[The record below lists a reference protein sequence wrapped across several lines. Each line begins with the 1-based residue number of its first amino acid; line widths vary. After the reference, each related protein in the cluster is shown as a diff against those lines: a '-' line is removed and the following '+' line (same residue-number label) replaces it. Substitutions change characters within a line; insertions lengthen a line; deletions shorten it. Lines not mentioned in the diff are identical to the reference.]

1 MWPTT
6 TKTPWR
12 TGCLVAVINGQKSHQ
27 GVSLWTLTKEIIWK
41 NISSM
46 KIIAF
51 SSKEQYAFVKTNNGS
66 LYLTLLVKNLNTEVT
81 RMTESIFQ
89 LVRCSRVGYA
99 PFNFFLCIYSF

>member
-1 MWPTT
+1 M
-6 TKTPWR
+6 
-12 TGCLVAVINGQKSHQ
+12 
-27 GVSLWTLTKEIIWK
+27 WTLTKEITWK

-66 LYLTLLVKNLNTEVT
+66 LYLTLLVKNALENTEVT

>member
-1 MWPTT
+1 
-6 TKTPWR
+6 
-12 TGCLVAVINGQKSHQ
+12 
-27 GVSLWTLTKEIIWK
+27 
-41 NISSM
+41 M

-66 LYLTLLVKNLNTEVT
+66 LYLTLLVKNALENLNTEVT

-99 PFNFFLCIYSF
+99 PFNFFYVYIAFELGKIQLGFWCLNCVAE

>member
-1 MWPTT
+1 M
-6 TKTPWR
+6 
-12 TGCLVAVINGQKSHQ
+12 
-27 GVSLWTLTKEIIWK
+27 WTLTKEIIWK
-41 NISSM
+41 NITSM

-66 LYLTLLVKNLNTEVT
+66 LYLTLLVKNALENLNTEVT

-99 PFNFFLCIYSF
+99 PFNFFYVYIAFELGKMQLGFWCLNCVAE

>member
-1 MWPTT
+1 M
-6 TKTPWR
+6 
-12 TGCLVAVINGQKSHQ
+12 
-27 GVSLWTLTKEIIWK
+27 WTLTKEITWK

-46 KIIAF
+46 KIIPV

-66 LYLTLLVKNLNTEVT
+66 LYLTLLVKNALENLNTEVT

-99 PFNFFLCIYSF
+99 PFKFFLCIYSLNWGKSNWVFGV